1 MRGGADARRKDLDA
15 LLSRINALEI
25 AARDEYQRG
34 AIKVMRT
41 LVEGQIHSIDEFEH
55 LKKAMDLLL
64 LQIFELQ
71 KKANA

>member
-34 AIKVMRT
+34 TIKVMRT

>member
-34 AIKVMRT
+34 AVKVMRT